1 MQQEHYLILVAS
13 LPGPEQEEKDELE
26 QKADSLVGK
35 IPNLDQSRITMV
47 DSGLNSKTA
56 DLLAKA
62 WDFPDKE
69 NQVNYSDL
77 FTRSSLQ
84 NDPKSFS
91 KAVHSFLEIQQNN
104 LPQNP
109 FIVISTGSVLYS
121 ILDLLRIDST
131 GIRIGSSTSI
141 IVLKKT
147 DSVYKKE
154 FIL

>member
-77 FTRSSLQ
+77 FTRSSFERGPRKYSETI
-84 NDPKSFS
+84 D
-91 KAVHSFLEIQQNN
+91 SFLKLQQT
-104 LPQNP
+104 LFSQNP
-109 FIVISTGSVLYS
+109 SIVISTAFVLYS
-121 ILDLLRIDST
+121 ILDLLRVSKDGLT
-131 GIRIGSSTSI
+131 IGKKTSI